1 MYGIAIDFQ
10 LILCGFTI
18 GFSMD
23 FPGRHGSTGTRRA
36 TDSNRP
42 VQPNQPPSTRRL
54 RGEYAG
60 IGVSGAGLEARQV
73 DLARLHKHGSTGTAL
88 QARPYRHGST
98 GTALQSRLYRNGS
111 AGTSLHRHGST
122 GTALQARAGQQ
133 TQIGRRSQ
141 INTQVRGDYAV
152 STPEWVFLALA
163 PKSNK

>member
-54 RGEYAG
+54 RGAYAG
-60 IGVSGAGLEARQV
+60 IGVSGAGPEARQV
-73 DLARLHKHGSTGTAL
+73 DLARLH
-88 QARPYRHGST
+88 RHGFT
-98 GTALQSRLYRNGS
+98 GTALQSRLYRHSSKGM
-111 AGTSLHRHGST
+111 
-122 GTALQARAGQQ
+122 AL
-133 TQIGRRSQ
+133 
-141 INTQVRGDYAV
+141 
-152 STPEWVFLALA
+152 
-163 PKSNK
+163 